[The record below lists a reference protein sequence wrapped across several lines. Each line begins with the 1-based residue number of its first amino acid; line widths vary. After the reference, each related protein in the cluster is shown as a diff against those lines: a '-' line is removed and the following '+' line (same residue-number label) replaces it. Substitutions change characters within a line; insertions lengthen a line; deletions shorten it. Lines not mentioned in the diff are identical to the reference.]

1 MGFCLTNHAAVA
13 AGHALSRGLE
23 RVAILDWDVHHG
35 NGTQEIFYEDGR
47 VLYLSVHQSPFYPG
61 TGEAGEVGRGEGSG
75 FTVNVPLPAGSGEDL
90 YAAAFAG
97 VFLPVLRE
105 FGPEVILV
113 SAGFDAH
120 ADDLLGGMALSSY
133 SFGRFAA
140 LISDLSREVGA
151 APPAFVLEGG
161 YNLDAL
167 TESVAAT
174 MQGVVGRAP
183 DWEYAGGV
191 RHIEES
197 REALASFWR
206 SLR

>member
-1 MGFCLTNHAAVA
+1 M
-13 AGHALSRGLE
+13 
-23 RVAILDWDVHHG
+23 
-35 NGTQEIFYEDGR
+35 
-47 VLYLSVHQSPFYPG
+47 
-61 TGEAGEVGRGEGSG
+61 
-75 FTVNVPLPAGSGEDL
+75 
-90 YAAAFAG
+90 
-97 VFLPVLRE
+97 
-105 FGPEVILV
+105 ILV

-120 ADDLLGGMALSSY
+120 ADDLLGGMALSSD

-140 LISDLSREVGA
+140 LISDLSHELGA

-174 MQGVVGRAP
+174 MQGVEGVAP

-191 RHIEES
+191 RHIEAS
-197 REALASFWR
+197 RQALAPFWR

>member
-1 MGFCLTNHAAVA
+1 MAW
-13 AGHALSRGLE
+13 R
-23 RVAILDWDVHHG
+23 
-35 NGTQEIFYEDGR
+35 
-47 VLYLSVHQSPFYPG
+47 
-61 TGEAGEVGRGEGSG
+61 TGETSEVGEGEGLG
-75 FTVNVPLPAGSGEDL
+75 FTVNVPLPAGSVEEI

-105 FGPEVILV
+105 FGPEVILI

-120 ADDLLGGMALSSY
+120 VADLLGGMALQSD

-174 MQGVVGRAP
+174 MQGVGERAP
-183 DWEYAGGV
+183 DWEYADGV
-191 RHIEES
+191 RYIQKS
-197 REALASFWR
+197 REALAPFWR

>member
-1 MGFCLTNHAAVA
+1 
-13 AGHALSRGLE
+13 
-23 RVAILDWDVHHG
+23 
-35 NGTQEIFYEDGR
+35 
-47 VLYLSVHQSPFYPG
+47 
-61 TGEAGEVGRGEGSG
+61 
-75 FTVNVPLPAGSGEDL
+75 
-90 YAAAFAG
+90 
-97 VFLPVLRE
+97 
-105 FGPEVILV
+105 VILI

-120 ADDLLGGMALSSY
+120 ADDLLGGMALSSD

-174 MQGVVGRAP
+174 MQGVGARAP
-183 DWEYAGGV
+183 DWEYAGGS
-191 RHIEES
+191 RRIQKA
-197 REALASFWR
+197 REALAPFWR

>member
-1 MGFCLTNHAAVA
+1 
-13 AGHALSRGLE
+13 
-23 RVAILDWDVHHG
+23 
-35 NGTQEIFYEDGR
+35 
-47 VLYLSVHQSPFYPG
+47 
-61 TGEAGEVGRGEGSG
+61 
-75 FTVNVPLPAGSGEDL
+75 
-90 YAAAFAG
+90 
-97 VFLPVLRE
+97 
-105 FGPEVILV
+105 
-113 SAGFDAH
+113 
-120 ADDLLGGMALSSY
+120 MALSSY

-183 DWEYAGGV
+183 GWEYAGGV